1 MYSAETISSR
11 DRQPAALIRN
21 RLCSTCFHHLFAL
34 HGPCPKKS
42 RPFYPTISLLRF
54 GYHLQIISFMIVK
67 TDFSLLAVY
76 FFQTQ
81 TYYTISSDLRHP
93 QLLSTS
99 RSSRLFALS
108 SAVSVHVKA
117 KHSLCSAR
125 VDNRGHL
132 MGFLRVA
139 TKIRIVSC
147 I

>member
-1 MYSAETISSR
+1 
-11 DRQPAALIRN
+11 
-21 RLCSTCFHHLFAL
+21 
-34 HGPCPKKS
+34 
-42 RPFYPTISLLRF
+42 
-54 GYHLQIISFMIVK
+54 MIVK

-93 QLLSTS
+93 QLLS
-99 RSSRLFALS
+99 RSSRLFALT

-147 I
+147 ILNIMSCRWNRIIPKAKARTYFVHFHSNSNRMIKKSQDIDTIQNNLQCN